1 MNVTESSV
9 TFYLNSKLYYKA
21 YLYIVA
27 EINNIPVLIDFDGIL
42 RLGDKIAGD
51 ANAFLEFL
59 QDKKIPSYIISNSTL
74 NSSNDIKLFLKK
86 NDITFD
92 INVMTTVDAALQY
105 IRKNKLKV
113 DVYCENKIKELFKGF
128 IDETN
133 PDAVLIGDI
142 GNEWSYDT
150 LNKIF
155 KTVMNGADIIA
166 MQKNKFWNPDGKG
179 VVLDAGAFI
188 SAIEYA
194 SSKQSILIGKP
205 SPIYFQSALNKLGY
219 KYGDKFIMIGDDLET
234 DIKGAQ
240 EINGLG
246 ILVFTGK
253 TKFPLKD
260 DTSIKP
266 AYTANNLTEVINIL
280 PNIFNLSR

>member
-1 MNVTESSV
+1 MQNDKKI
-9 TFYLNSKLYYKA
+9 F
-21 YLYIVA
+21 I
-27 EINNIPVLIDFDGIL
+27 LIDFDGII
-42 RLGDKIAGD
+42 RIGNKIAGD
-51 ANAFLEFL
+51 AKKFLTFL
-59 QDKKIPSYIISNSTL
+59 RDKKIPHFIISNSTL
-74 NSSNDIKLFLKK
+74 NSSLDIQLFLKQ
-86 NDITFD
+86 NNIEFD
-92 INVMTTVDAALQY
+92 VNAMTTVDAALQY
-105 IRKNKLKV
+105 VKNNNLKV
-113 DVYCENKIKELFKGF
+113 AVYCQYKIKELFRDF
-128 IDETN
+128 IEEEK

-142 GNEWSYDT
+142 GNKWSYET

-155 KTVMNGADIIA
+155 RTVMNGADIIA

-260 DTSIKP
+260 DTSVKP
-266 AYTANNLTEVINIL
+266 AYTANNLTEVINIF